1 MQKYISYQK
10 QNNSKEKWMLLAAI
24 SVALSLLIASSIW
37 AYSVKQ
43 EKLKRKE
50 QETVVKEQSEKKV
63 ATVTLYAPIRTIK
76 AGSPLTEADFRD
88 QIVAKNAVPRG
99 AIMNL
104 KEVQGM
110 YAKRDIDVDNI
121 LLRGDLSA
129 ERASITLP
137 ITPGMRAVTIAADA
151 ESSIEGWVLPGSK
164 VDVTLTY
171 RQDGKLTTK
180 IIVQNAKVLSYAG
193 SAAMPDDLGGKM
205 RGARGPAGG
214 TVTLEVKPADAL
226 TISTSKKLG
235 SLGLLMRA
243 AEDDKATEINSVD
256 QNSVAGTVSNRNP
269 KKCSRG
275 IARMGGKEYSIDC
288 DGRMTL
294 MDAEEEP

>member
-1 MQKYISYQK
+1 
-10 QNNSKEKWMLLAAI
+10 MLLAAV
-24 SVALSLLIASSIW
+24 SVALSLLVASSIW
-37 AYSVKQ
+37 AYS
-43 EKLKRKE
+43 EKKE
-50 QETVVKEQSEKKV
+50 RQKNKEKEAVAKEYTDKKV
-63 ATVTLYAPIRTIK
+63 ATVVLYAPVRTIR
-76 AGSPLTEADFRD
+76 AGSPLSEEDFRD
-88 QIVAKNAVPRG
+88 QIIAKNAVPRG

-104 KEVQGM
+104 NEVKGM
-110 YAKRDIDVDNI
+110 YAKRDIEVDNI

-137 ITPGMRAVTIAADA
+137 IAKGMRAVTIAADA
-151 ESSIEGWVLPGSK
+151 ESSIEGWVQPGSK

-193 SAAMPDDLGGKM
+193 SAATPDDLGGKV

-243 AEDDKATEINSVD
+243 ADDDKATEVNFVD
-256 QNSVAGTVSNRNP
+256 QNSVAGTVSNRG
-269 KKCSRG
+269 KKTCSRG